1 MPKLI
6 VVDQDGNET
15 SYEVKA
21 GQTILDVAYDEDLN
35 LPCECGGSMACATC
49 HVIVDEAWAAKLAP
63 KSEDEEDTL
72 DLCFELDR
80 NSRLGCQIEITDELD
95 GLKVKLVG

>member
-6 VVDQDGNET
+6 VTDQDGNENT
-15 SYEVKA
+15 YDVKE
-21 GQTILDVAYDEDLN
+21 GQSILDVAYDLDLN

-49 HVIVDEAWAAKLAP
+49 HVIVDEAWAAKLPA

-72 DLCFELDR
+72 DLCFELDK
-80 NSRLGCQIEITDELD
+80 NSRLGCQIILTDELD

>member
-6 VVDQDGNET
+6 VIDKDGNEAT
-15 SYEVKA
+15 YDVKA
-21 GQTILDVAYDEDLN
+21 GNSILDVAYDLN
-35 LPCECGGSMACATC
+35 LDLPCECGGSMACATC
-49 HVIVDEAWAAKLAP
+49 HVIVDGEWADKLPP
-63 KSEDEEDTL
+63 KSDDEEDTL

-80 NSRLGCQIEITDELD
+80 NSRLGCQVILTDELD